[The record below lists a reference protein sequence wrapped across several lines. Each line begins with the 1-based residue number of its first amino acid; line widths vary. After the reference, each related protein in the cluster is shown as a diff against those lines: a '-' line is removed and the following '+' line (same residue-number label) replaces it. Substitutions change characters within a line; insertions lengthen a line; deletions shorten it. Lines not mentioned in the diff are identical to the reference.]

1 MNLTN
6 YHSHCSF
13 CDGKAPME
21 DFVKSA
27 IAAGFTSYGI
37 SSHAPL
43 PFETCWTLSQE
54 RVPNYL
60 QEIGRLKQ
68 RYAGEIEIYAGLEID
83 YLNEESHPAIPR
95 FQELPLDYRIGSVH
109 MLYSPQGKVVDIDTP
124 ADLVYTDE
132 EEIIDTDTDP
142 ENFRY
147 LLEKHFRGNL
157 QEMVTRYFV
166 AAMRMVEAGGFDFVG
181 HADKISYNAGI
192 CQPDLFRQ
200 GWFTDMLKEYFTLIA
215 ERGIMMEIN
224 TKAFLRKGCFFPDIR
239 HFAFIRALGI
249 PVLVNSDAH
258 RPDLINAGRA
268 EALQALK
275 EAGFHTVRQLQGG
288 KWIDVPIA

>member
-1 MNLTN
+1 M
-6 YHSHCSF
+6 
-13 CDGKAPME
+13 
-21 DFVKSA
+21 
-27 IAAGFTSYGI
+27 
-37 SSHAPL
+37 
-43 PFETCWTLSQE
+43 
-54 RVPNYL
+54 
-60 QEIGRLKQ
+60 
-68 RYAGEIEIYAGLEID
+68 EID
-83 YLNEESHPAIPR
+83 YLNEIQNPANSY
-95 FQELPLDYRIGSVH
+95 FQALPLDYRIGSVH
-109 MLYSPQGKVVDIDTP
+109 
-124 ADLVYTDE
+124 LVYTDE

-166 AAMRMVEAGGFDFVG
+166 AAMRMVEAGGFDFVA
-181 HADKISYNAGI
+181 HADKTSYNART

>member
-54 RVPNYL
+54 RVPDYL

-83 YLNEESHPAIPR
+83 YLNEIQNPANSY
-95 FQELPLDYRIGSVH
+95 FQALPLDYRIGSVH
-109 MLYSPQGKVVDIDTP
+109 
-124 ADLVYTDE
+124 LVYTDE

-157 QEMVTRYFV
+157 QEMVTAILLQPCVWWKREVLILSDMPIRFLIMPGFV
-166 AAMRMVEAGGFDFVG
+166 NR
-181 HADKISYNAGI
+181 IYS
-192 CQPDLFRQ
+192 
-200 GWFTDMLKEYFTLIA
+200 
-215 ERGIMMEIN
+215 
-224 TKAFLRKGCFFPDIR
+224 
-239 HFAFIRALGI
+239 
-249 PVLVNSDAH
+249 
-258 RPDLINAGRA
+258 GRA
-268 EALQALK
+268 GL
-275 EAGFHTVRQLQGG
+275 
-288 KWIDVPIA
+288 PIC

>member
-13 CDGKAPME
+13 CDGKAPIE

-54 RVPNYL
+54 RVPDYL

-83 YLNEESHPAIPR
+83 YLNEIQNPANSY
-95 FQELPLDYRIGSVH
+95 FQALPLDYRIGSVH
-109 MLYSPQGKVVDIDTP
+109 
-124 ADLVYTDE
+124 LVYTDE

>member
-54 RVPNYL
+54 RVPDYL

-83 YLNEESHPAIPR
+83 YLNEIQNPANSY
-95 FQELPLDYRIGSVH
+95 FQALPLDYRIGSVH
-109 MLYSPQGKVVDIDTP
+109 
-124 ADLVYTDE
+124 LVYTDE

-166 AAMRMVEAGGFDFVG
+166 AAPATGPARYGTIKKANSTPK
-181 HADKISYNAGI
+181 ASICSPTSYCVTPPAS
-192 CQPDLFRQ
+192 
-200 GWFTDMLKEYFTLIA
+200 A
-215 ERGIMMEIN
+215 
-224 TKAFLRKGCFFPDIR
+224 
-239 HFAFIRALGI
+239 
-249 PVLVNSDAH
+249 
-258 RPDLINAGRA
+258 
-268 EALQALK
+268 
-275 EAGFHTVRQLQGG
+275 
-288 KWIDVPIA
+288 